1 MTSAMSA
8 ADVTASATREK
19 RNIHLHSGEALAEAL
34 ISSRRAGDGE
44 GRGGGDGEG
53 HQSFSP
59 HLALSFK
66 MSE

>member
-1 MTSAMSA
+1 MSA

-44 GRGGGDGEG
+44 GGGGDIKAFAT
-53 HQSFSP
+53 FS
-59 HLALSFK
+59 ALI
-66 MSE
+66 